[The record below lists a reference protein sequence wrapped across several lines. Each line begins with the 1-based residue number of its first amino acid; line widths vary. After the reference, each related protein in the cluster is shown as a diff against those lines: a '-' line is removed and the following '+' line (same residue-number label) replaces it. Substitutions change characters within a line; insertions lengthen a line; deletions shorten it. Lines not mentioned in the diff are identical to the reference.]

1 MKYNMIKS
9 NSTFDSLDY
18 NNLDQMKQRI
28 QHKKFVNIKINN
40 DSIRNKID

>member
-1 MKYNMIKS
+1 MKYNMIKM
-9 NSTFDSLDY
+9 NSSLDVIDY

-28 QHKKFVNIKINN
+28 QHKKNVNIKINN

>member
-1 MKYNMIKS
+1 MKYNMIKM
-9 NSTFDSLDY
+9 NSSLDIIDY

-28 QHKKFVNIKINN
+28 QHKKNVNIKINN